1 MKVCV
6 LFLIRILIQSVWEVV
21 LKVTNLVATIA
32 NERRKEKRDTKQDSG
47 SKNLPRGSTCP
58 DVVEFR
64 LVAGAAAADAAPPRL
79 RSERSRP
86 KG

>member
-6 LFLIRILIQSVWEVV
+6 LFLIRILTQSLWEVV

-32 NERRKEKRDTKQDSG
+32 NERRKEKRVP
-47 SKNLPRGSTCP
+47 SKIPDPRTC
-58 DVVEFR
+58 
-64 LVAGAAAADAAPPRL
+64 LVAQPALTLSNSALCAGAAAADAAPPRL